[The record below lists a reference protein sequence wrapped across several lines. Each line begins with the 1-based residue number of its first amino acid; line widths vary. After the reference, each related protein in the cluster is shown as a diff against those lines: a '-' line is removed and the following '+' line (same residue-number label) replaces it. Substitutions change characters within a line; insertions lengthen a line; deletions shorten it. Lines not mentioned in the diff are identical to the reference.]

1 MPFSIWRNSEHLGS
15 IQLAFP
21 GDQGKGIAGIFQ
33 PTSAFEDIGEFVQAT
48 LDFIGK
54 RVVIQDIPED
64 IPEHNEDGVELRK
77 LRPEEH
83 VPSDRVLEL
92 RDDTGR
98 VIATTLIIFELIDLP
113 PADAEGEFAHA
124 CQSLG
129 LKDTAWTVLAG
140 FPKLTPSDGEMD
152 QLDEQI

>member
-1 MPFSIWRNSEHLGS
+1 MPLSIWRNDEHLGS
-15 IQLAFP
+15 IQMVFP
-21 GDQGKGIAGIFQ
+21 GDQAKGIAGIFQ
-33 PTSAFEDIGEFVQAT
+33 PTPAFEDIGEFVQAT
-48 LDFIGK
+48 LDFPGK
-54 RVVIQDIPED
+54 RVVIQN

-83 VPSDRVLEL
+83 VLPDRVLEL